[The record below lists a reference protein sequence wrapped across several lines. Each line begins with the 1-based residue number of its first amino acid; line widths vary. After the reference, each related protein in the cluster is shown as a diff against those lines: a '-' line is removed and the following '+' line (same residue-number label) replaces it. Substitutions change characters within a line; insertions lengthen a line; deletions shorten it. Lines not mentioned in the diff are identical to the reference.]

1 MSEKIYVGNGKK
13 AKDYDIVNVSLCLSD
28 IPAEHIN
35 EFQGKKYI
43 KLSVAKRREPDNYG
57 RTHSVSVDIY
67 KPGPIQL
74 DNPAPE
80 QSNESD
86 PF

>member
-57 RTHSVSVDIY
+57 RTHSVSVDVY
-67 KPGPIQL
+67 KPAPIQL

>member
-57 RTHSVSVDIY
+57 RTHSVSVDVY
-67 KPGPIQL
+67 K
-74 DNPAPE
+74 PAPE
-80 QSNESD
+80 QSNESNESD

>member
-57 RTHSVSVDIY
+57 RTHSVSVDVY
-67 KPGPIQL
+67 K
-74 DNPAPE
+74 PAPE
-80 QSNESD
+80 QSNESNESNESG